1 MERLAGNATAVNKEI
16 SDLDFVRFEKH
27 LLLEE
32 VGFDGQRLLKNAKI
46 LVIGAGGLGCPI
58 TQYLASNGV
67 GTIGIVDFDH
77 IALSNLHR
85 QILYTEKEVG
95 QPKVQVAKEKLQAH
109 YSELELHIHEV
120 KLTSDKAAALIEP
133 YDLVIDGSDNFSTR
147 YLVNDTCVALDKPL
161 VYGSILK
168 FEGQIAL
175 FNHRGG
181 KNLRDIFPEPPNP
194 EDVPSCSENGVLGT
208 LPGIIGLMMAQE
220 ALKLVLNLPVLHNEW
235 VVFDTLKMEMRK
247 FRF

>member
-1 MERLAGNATAVNKEI
+1 MERLAGNAATVDKEI
-16 SDLDFVRFEKH
+16 SDRDFLRFEKH

-46 LVIGAGGLGCPI
+46 LVIGAGGLGCPV

-67 GTIGIVDFDH
+67 GTLGIVDFDR

-120 KLTSDKAAALIEP
+120 KLTKENAASLIKD
-133 YDLVIDGSDNFSTR
+133 YDLVIDGCDNFATR
-147 YLVNDTCVALDKPL
+147 YLVNDTCVELNKPL

-168 FEGQIAL
+168 FEGQLAV

-194 EDVPSCSENGVLGT
+194 EDVPNCSENGVLGT

-220 ALKLVLNLPVLHNEW
+220 ALKLVLNLTVLHDEW
-235 VVFDTLKMEMRK
+235 VIFDTLKLEMRK
-247 FRF
+247 FKF

>member
-1 MERLAGNATAVNKEI
+1 MEGLAGNAAPVVKEV
-16 SDLDFVRFEKH
+16 SDRDFVRFEKH

-32 VGFDGQRLLKNAKI
+32 IGFEGQRLLKNAKI
-46 LVIGAGGLGCPI
+46 LVIGAGGLGCPV
-58 TQYLASNGV
+58 TLYLASNGV
-67 GTIGIVDFDH
+67 GTLGIVDFDR

-95 QPKVQVAKEKLQAH
+95 LPKVQVAKEKLQAH
-109 YSELELHIHEV
+109 YSELELHIHEI
-120 KLTSDKAAALIEP
+120 KLTKENAASLFKD
-133 YDLVIDGSDNFSTR
+133 YDLVIDGSDNFATR
-147 YLVNDTCVALDKPL
+147 YLVNDTCVAWNKPL

-168 FEGQIAL
+168 FRGQLAV

-220 ALKLVLNLPVLHNEW
+220 ALKLILNLPVLHDEW
-235 VVFDTLKMEMRK
+235 VIFDTLELELRK
-247 FRF
+247 FKF

>member
-1 MERLAGNATAVNKEI
+1 M
-16 SDLDFVRFEKH
+16 SDGDFIRFEKH

-32 VGFDGQRLLKNAKI
+32 VGFDGQRLLKNAKV

-58 TQYLASNGV
+58 TQYLASNGI
-67 GTIGIVDFDH
+67 GTLGIVDHDT

-95 QPKVQVAKEKLQAH
+95 LPKVQAAKEKLQAY
-109 YSELELHIHEV
+109 YSEITLHIHEI
-120 KLTSDKAAALIEP
+120 KLTRENAALMIKD
-133 YDLVIDGSDNFSTR
+133 YDLIIDGSDNFATR
-147 YLVNDTCVALDKPL
+147 YMVNDMCVQLDKPL

-168 FEGQIAL
+168 FEGQVAV
-175 FNHRGG
+175 FNHQGG

-208 LPGIIGLMMAQE
+208 LPGIIGLLMAQE
-220 ALKLVLNLPVLHNEW
+220 ALKLILQLPVLHNEW
-235 VVFDTLKMEMRK
+235 VIFDTLQFQMRK
-247 FRF
+247 IKF

>member
-95 QPKVQVAKEKLQAH
+95 QPKVQVAKNKLQAH

-120 KLTSDKAAALIEP
+120 KLTSENASSLIKP
-133 YDLVIDGSDNFSTR
+133 YDLVIDGCDNFATR
-147 YLVNDTCVALDKPL
+147 YLVNDTCVELDKPL

>member
-1 MERLAGNATAVNKEI
+1 MERLAGNAATVDKEI
-16 SDLDFVRFEKH
+16 SERDFVRFEKH

-46 LVIGAGGLGCPI
+46 LVIGAGGLGCPV

-67 GTIGIVDFDH
+67 GTLGIVDFDR

-85 QILYTEKEVG
+85 QILYTEKEVD
-95 QPKVQVAKEKLQAH
+95 QPKVQVAKEKLEAH
-109 YSELELHIHEV
+109 YSELELYIHEV
-120 KLTSDKAAALIEP
+120 KLTKENAASLIKD
-133 YDLVIDGSDNFSTR
+133 YDLVIDGCDNFATR
-147 YLVNDTCVALDKPL
+147 YLVNDTCVELNKPL

-168 FEGQIAL
+168 FEGQLAV

-194 EDVPSCSENGVLGT
+194 EDVPNCSENGVLGT

-220 ALKLVLNLPVLHNEW
+220 ALKLVLNLTVLHDEW
-235 VVFDTLKMEMRK
+235 VIFDTLELEMRK
-247 FRF
+247 FKF

>member
-1 MERLAGNATAVNKEI
+1 MERLAGNAAAVNKEI

-32 VGFDGQRLLKNAKI
+32 VGFDGQKLLKNAKI

-120 KLTSDKAAALIEP
+120 KLTADNAASLIEP
-133 YDLVIDGSDNFSTR
+133 YDLVIDGSDNFATR
-147 YLVNDTCVALDKPL
+147 YLVNDTCIALDKPL

-168 FEGQIAL
+168 FEGQMAL

-220 ALKLVLNLPVLHNEW
+220 ALKLVLNLTVLHNEL
-235 VVFDTLKMEMRK
+235 VVFDTLKMELKK

>member
-1 MERLAGNATAVNKEI
+1 MERLAGNAATVDKEI
-16 SDLDFVRFEKH
+16 SDRDFVRFEKH

-32 VGFDGQRLLKNAKI
+32 IGFDGQRLLKNAKI

-58 TQYLASNGV
+58 TQYLASNGI
-67 GTIGIVDFDH
+67 GTLGIVDFDTV
-77 IALSNLHR
+77 ALSNLHR

-95 QPKVQVAKEKLQAH
+95 QPKVQVAKGKLQAH

-120 KLTSDKAAALIEP
+120 KLTKENATSLIKD
-133 YDLVIDGSDNFSTR
+133 YDLVIDGCDNFATR
-147 YLVNDTCVALDKPL
+147 YLVNDTCVELNKPL
-161 VYGSILK
+161 IYGSILK
-168 FEGQIAL
+168 FEGQLAV

-208 LPGIIGLMMAQE
+208 LPGIIGLLMAQE
-220 ALKLVLNLPVLHNEW
+220 ALKLVINLSVLHNEW
-235 VVFDTLKMEMRK
+235 VIFDTLKLEMRK
-247 FRF
+247 FKF